1 MKKILFLILTLALF
15 LMAFTSCGL
24 IFGEAEDDDTTD
36 DTTDDVTEDTPF
48 DSSMVKLISR
58 TFVYDG
64 NTKAI
69 GITGSLPDGV
79 IVEYIGNDQTEVGTY
94 TVTAKFYEDGAYLEG
109 EDLTSTLTINPCN
122 YNMSVV
128 AFSDESVVYTGEAVT
143 PSVSGAL
150 PEGVSVEYVYDG
162 EIKNVGTY
170 EVTAVFTGDSNH
182 NPIGDMTAVYTVTP
196 ASYDMTGVY
205 FDGIVVEYTG
215 EAYSISITGDLP
227 EGVTVTYRNNGQSSV
242 GEHVVEAV
250 FESSDPNYA
259 APATMSATITVTP
272 EIVRPV
278 TVLYNLKDDD
288 TYEVVGY
295 TGEGTNLIIPALY
308 RSKSVTS
315 IKSGAFEGNTNI
327 KSVSLPVSLVSI
339 GNKAFKDC
347 SSITSVNIR
356 SELQVIG
363 YQAFAGTSITSVALP
378 DSLVSIGQGAF
389 KDTPLESIT
398 LPFIGGSRD
407 SSNAYLGYL
416 FGASSYAGNAATV
429 PSTLKSVTMTDG
441 AERIP
446 AFAFFGIS
454 SIDTVTL
461 GEGLSFIGN
470 SAFVGTSLKS
480 IYLPAGV
487 TAVPADADVTNS
499 PFFGLGEST
508 VIMLESVA
516 GEGFGRYWNSI
527 GEGSVALTVYMK
539 TYDYYLNNKDN
550 VLEADMSSAKLSG
563 IVVDGSLVSGFDSDT
578 LEYSGTANINVGYPG
593 VVAVPDSPLASFT
606 VEQATASNGGVATI
620 TVVSAD
626 NSATLVYRVRFTVTG
641 TFTSSSEVVG
651 KDGTTGTVTFVV
663 DDGDHATAEFTA
675 SMMNKYDGLT
685 FTYAILTNK
694 LATLDTVYNSSTGKY
709 NYVIDGNGR
718 YAYTANTSEV
728 AFWNDFITRYGAE
741 VISHTYTHA
750 FWGIND
756 DGGVQ
761 KYVDSN
767 GNVKTS
773 GNLPVGSTSAEV
785 YASLQIIEDL
795 LGIRAITHT
804 EAGIGVM
811 TTDTTVGGVLYKTYN
826 TYYQSVLNEAI
837 ANGDIVNYIG
847 NVMGA
852 SATSAKN
859 YVTKDN
865 IKNMNGI
872 ARMMVRPTDNKELWK
887 QFIDNAAANDG
898 WATYC
903 IHKITPEA
911 SSGHYILE
919 SDAEE
924 LFAHAA
930 SKNVWIANYT
940 EAALYYTEW
949 ASAEVSTTYADGK
962 IRVTL
967 TDSEDNTVYNEAL
980 TVKVYVPATWDSAV
994 MNGETLTVHTDAD
1007 GSFVYAN
1014 IVPDSG
1020 IAEITPA

>member
-1 MKKILFLILTLALF
+1 MKKIIFLILTLALL
-15 LMAFTSCGL
+15 LMAFASCDL
-24 IFGEAEDDDTTD
+24 IFGESSDDEDTD
-36 DTTDDVTEDTPF
+36 DTTDVTDDPSF
-48 DSSMVKLISR
+48 DSSTLKFTGR

-64 NTKAI
+64 KTKAI
-69 GITGSLPDGV
+69 GITGSLPDG
-79 IVEYIGNDQTEVGTY
+79 IMVEYEGNDQTEVGTY

-109 EDLTSTLTINPCN
+109 EDLTATITINPAN
-122 YNMSVV
+122 YNMSAVS
-128 AFSDESVVYTGEAVT
+128 FNSRSFVYNGEAVT

-162 EIKNVGTY
+162 EIKNAGTY

-182 NPIGDMTAVYTVTP
+182 NPIESMTAVYTVTP
-196 ASYDMTGVY
+196 ASYDMSGVY
-205 FDGIVVEYTG
+205 FDGIIVEYTG
-215 EAYSISITGDLP
+215 ESYSIYITGELP
-227 EGVTVTYRNNGQSSV
+227 TGVSVTYRGNSQSSV
-242 GEHVVEAV
+242 GEHTVEAV

-259 APATMSATITVTP
+259 SPSIMKATITVTP

-278 TVLYNLKDDD
+278 TLVYNLKDDD

-295 TGEGTNLIIPALY
+295 TGEGTSLIIPALY

-315 IKSGAFEGNTNI
+315 IKSGAFEGNANI
-327 KSVSLPVSLVSI
+327 KSVSLPSSIVNI
-339 GNKAFKDC
+339 GNKAFRDC
-347 SSITSVNIR
+347 TSITSITFR
-356 SELQVIG
+356 SEVEVIG
-363 YQAFAGTSITSVALP
+363 YQAFAGTSITSIALP

-398 LPFIGGSRD
+398 LPFIGGSRE

-429 PSTLKSVTMTDG
+429 PSTLKTVTLTDG

-454 SIDTVTL
+454 SLETVTL
-461 GEGLSFIGN
+461 GKSVSFIGN
-470 SAFVGTSLKS
+470 SAFVGTSLNS
-480 IYLPAGV
+480 IYLPASV
-487 TAVPADADVTNS
+487 TSVPADADATNS
-499 PFFGLGEST
+499 PFFGLGADT

-516 GEGFGRYWNSI
+516 GAGFGRYWNAV
-527 GEGSVALTVYMK
+527 GEGSVAITVYMK
-539 TYDYYLNNKDN
+539 TYDYYLNNKES
-550 VLEADMSSAKLSG
+550 VLEADMSTAKLSG
-563 IVVDGSLVSGFDSDT
+563 IAVDGTLISGFNPDR
-578 LEYSGTANINVGYPG
+578 LQYSGTANINVGYPT
-593 VVAVPDSPLASFT
+593 VAAVPDSPIASVT
-606 VEQATASNGGVATI
+606 VEQASSSNGGVATV

-626 NSATLVYRVRFTVTG
+626 LTNTLVYKVSFTVTG
-641 TFTSSSEVVG
+641 AFVSSSEVVG

-675 SMMNKYDGLT
+675 SMMNKYEGLT

-694 LATLDTVYNSSTGKY
+694 LAKLDTVYNSSTGKY
-709 NYVIDGNGR
+709 SYVIDGNGK
-718 YAYTANTSEV
+718 YAYTANQSEV

-741 VISHTYTHA
+741 VVSHTYSHT

-773 GNLPVGSTSAEV
+773 GNLPIGSTSAEV

-826 TYYQSVLNEAI
+826 TYYQSVLTEAI
-837 ANGDIVNYIG
+837 ASGDIVNYIG
-847 NVMGA
+847 NVMGT
-852 SATSAKN
+852 SATAAKN

-903 IHKITPEA
+903 IHKITPSE

-930 SKNVWIANYT
+930 SKNVWISNYT

-949 ASAEVSTTYADGK
+949 ASAEVSSDYVDGK

-980 TVKVYVPATWDSAV
+980 TVKVYVPATWDGAV
-994 MNGETLTVHTDAD
+994 MNGETLTVHTDMA
-1007 GSFVYAN
+1007 GSYVYAN
-1014 IVPDSG
+1014 VVPDSG
-1020 IAEITPA
+1020 TVEITSK